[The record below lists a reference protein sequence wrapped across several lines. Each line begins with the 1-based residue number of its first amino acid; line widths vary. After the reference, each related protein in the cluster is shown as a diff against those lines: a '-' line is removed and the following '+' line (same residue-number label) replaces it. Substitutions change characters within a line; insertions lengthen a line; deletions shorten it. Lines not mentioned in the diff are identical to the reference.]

1 MRIPGCARRRSR
13 AAGLWLTGATRES
26 CASRAPPARESRVQ
40 SLHMTLDLAAYFTRI
55 GYRGPRGPNLE
66 VLNALTA
73 AHAQAIP
80 FENLDVL
87 LGRGID
93 LAPDAVFDKLVRRR
107 RGGYCFEHNA
117 LFLDVLTALGFAVRP
132 LSARGRILPQVGRT
146 PPRTHMFLEVQI
158 GGEHWL
164 TDVGVGALSLT
175 SAIRFAIDDE
185 QQTPHEPRRIIREA
199 EHWLHQA
206 LLIDTWADVYE
217 FTGEE
222 MPPIDREVGN
232 WYTSAHPRSHFRNFL
247 IVARAAPD
255 GGRISLRDGEL
266 KRRGRHGRAET
277 RTIKSAE
284 ELLAV
289 LRLEFDL
296 AFPPGTRFGEAGAA

>member
-1 MRIPGCARRRSR
+1 
-13 AAGLWLTGATRES
+13 
-26 CASRAPPARESRVQ
+26 
-40 SLHMTLDLAAYFTRI
+40 MTLDLAAYFSRI
-55 GYRGPRGPNLE
+55 GYRGPRLATVE

-93 LAPDAVFDKLVRRR
+93 LAPEAVFDKLVRRR
-107 RGGYCFEHNA
+107 RGGYCFEHNG
-117 LFLDVLTALGFAVRP
+117 LFLEVLTALGFAVRP
-132 LSARGRILPQVGRT
+132 LSARGRILPPPGQI
-146 PPRTHMFLEVQI
+146 PPRPHLLLEAHI
-158 GGEHWL
+158 DGERWL

-175 SAIRFAIDDE
+175 SAIRFAIGEE
-185 QQTPHEPRRIIREA
+185 QRTPHEPRRIIREA

-206 LLIDTWADVYE
+206 RLGDRWSDVYE

-222 MPPIDREVGN
+222 MPSIDREVGN
-232 WYTSAHPRSHFRNFL
+232 WYTSAHPRSHFRNLL

-255 GGRISLRDGEL
+255 GGRVSLRDGVL
-266 KRRGRHGRAET
+266 RRRDRHGHAET
-277 RTIKSAE
+277 WTIASAE

-289 LRLEFDL
+289 LRTEFDL
-296 AFPPGTRFGEAGAA
+296 AFPAGTRFGEPGAPWPV